1 MRPREWLLSLL
12 FVAVI
17 AVKAAEAIF
26 GLETW
31 PLSNVPMFA
40 GYVPRMVTPLRVTL
54 VGTRDGTS
62 WFALSAY
69 DLLLSQDEY
78 ERRLPTDARALAAGC
93 GELGRLYNAGR
104 PPSARLVGLYGRI
117 DRVPRPGV
125 PGGPSEP
132 ESTVVTCLLSP
143 PSGR

>member
-1 MRPREWLLSLL
+1 MRPGEWLLSLL
-12 FVAVI
+12 IVAVI
-17 AVKAAEAIF
+17 AVKAAEGIF

-40 GYVPRMVTPLRVTL
+40 SYVPRMVTPLRVTL
-54 VGTRDGTS
+54 MGTRDGTS

-69 DLLLSQDEY
+69 DFLLSQDEY
-78 ERRLPTDARALAAGC
+78 ERRLPSDARSLAAGC
-93 GELGRLYNAGR
+93 GELGRLYNAAR
-104 PPSARLVGLYGRI
+104 PPSARLIGLYGRI

-125 PGGPSEP
+125 PIEP
-132 ESTVVTCLLSP
+132 ASTVVTCLLSP